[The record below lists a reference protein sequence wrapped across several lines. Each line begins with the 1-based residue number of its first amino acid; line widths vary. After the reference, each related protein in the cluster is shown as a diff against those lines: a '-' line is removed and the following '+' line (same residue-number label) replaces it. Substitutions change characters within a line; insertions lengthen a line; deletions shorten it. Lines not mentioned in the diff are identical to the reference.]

1 MELQDKVAIVTGG
14 ARGIGGAIAERL
26 AMGGAKVVIADLD
39 GPAADSVIAR
49 ISAGVDGAATAVV
62 ADVSATAGIARV
74 IGEAEARFGPV
85 DIYFANAG
93 VVGEGGLGD
102 SEDGWTRVIE
112 VNLLAHVRAAELLLP
127 RWIERGSG
135 YFVSTASAAGLL
147 TQLGMAQYSA
157 TKHAAVAFAEWLSIT
172 YGDRGIRVS
181 CICPMG
187 VDTELLRSGVDAAD
201 PMSALAASAVV
212 SAGAV
217 LEPSEVADLVVE
229 ALGDERFLILPH
241 EDVLRMLNNK
251 ARDYDG
257 WLRAMRSYQARL
269 LTDSGS
275 PKLS

>member
-1 MELQDKVAIVTGG
+1 VELQDKVAIVTGG

-26 AMGGAKVVIADLD
+26 AIGGAKVVIADLD
-39 GPAADSVIAR
+39 GPAADSVVAR
-49 ISAGVDGAATAVV
+49 ISAEVDGAATAVV
-62 ADVSATAGIARV
+62 ADVSATAGISRV
-74 IGEAEARFGPV
+74 IREAEARFGPV

-127 RWIERGSG
+127 QWIERGSG

-187 VDTELLRSGVDAAD
+187 AN
-201 PMSALAASAVV
+201 AVV

-217 LEPSEVADLVVE
+217 LEPGEVAAVVVE
-229 ALGDERFLILPH
+229 ALRDERFLILPH

-269 LTDSGS
+269 LTDSGNS
-275 PKLS
+275 KLG

>member
-1 MELQDKVAIVTGG
+1 VELQGKVAIVTGG

-26 AMGGAKVVIADLD
+26 VLRGARVVIADLD
-39 GPAADSVIAR
+39 GPAAEAVIAR
-49 ISAGVDGAATAVV
+49 ISSQVDGAAAAVV
-62 ADVSATAGIARV
+62 ADVAATTGISRV
-74 IGEAEARFGPV
+74 IRAAEARFGPV
-85 DIYFANAG
+85 DLYFANAG

-102 SEDGWTRVIE
+102 SDAGWARVID
-112 VNLLAHVRAAELLLP
+112 VNLLAHVRAAELLVP
-127 RWIERGSG
+127 QWIERGSG

-157 TKHAAVAFAEWLSIT
+157 TKHAAVAFAEWLSVT
-172 YGDRGIRVS
+172 YGDRGISVS

-187 VDTELLRSGVDAAD
+187 VDTALLRAGVDAED
-201 PMSALAASAVV
+201 PMSSLAANAVV

-217 LEPSEVADLVVE
+217 LEPAEVAEVVVD
-229 ALGDERFLILPH
+229 ALAHEPFLILPH

-269 LTDSGS
+269 LSASGN
-275 PKLS
+275 PKLG